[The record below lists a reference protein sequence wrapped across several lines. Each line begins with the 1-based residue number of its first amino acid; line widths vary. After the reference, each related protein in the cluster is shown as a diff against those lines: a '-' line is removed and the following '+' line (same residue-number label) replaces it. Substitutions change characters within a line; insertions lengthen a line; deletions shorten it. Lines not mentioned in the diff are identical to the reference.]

1 MARPLS
7 VNLLLAGTGSVLLV
21 SGISGKSLAEV
32 LKGDFGK
39 LKVNPNAGGSP
50 EGAIGNAETAF
61 TGEPTAPGQEP
72 VSNREPSLS
81 TFAPS
86 PIVFSKQSLTPKQIN
101 KQIVEYLFARNIDKP
116 TNRQIG
122 EARLQ
127 VELADREALE
137 HG

>member
-39 LKVNPNAGGSP
+39 LKVNPNAGGKP
-50 EGAIGNAETAF
+50 EGAGKEASY
-61 TGEPTAPGQEP
+61 TGEPAEPGQELT
-72 VSNREPSLS
+72 SNREPSLS

-86 PIVFSKQSLTPKQIN
+86 PTVFSKHSLTPSQVN
-101 KQIVEYLFARNIDKP
+101 KQIAEYLFARNINKP

-122 EARLQ
+122 EARLA
-127 VELADREALE
+127 VELADREELE
-137 HG
+137 HD